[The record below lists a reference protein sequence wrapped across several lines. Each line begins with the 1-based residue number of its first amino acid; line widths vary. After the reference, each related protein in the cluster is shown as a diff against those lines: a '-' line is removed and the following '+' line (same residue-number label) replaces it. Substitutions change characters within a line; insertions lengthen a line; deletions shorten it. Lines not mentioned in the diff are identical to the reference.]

1 MRVGGRLRRAARRL
15 QGRLA
20 PRPGVPVP
28 AAVLAG
34 GALLPAYL
42 REGRPDAARLRE
54 AFRPLHDERALSG
67 VAAAPTA
74 DCGLSGLAAGILA
87 GRLPYFDRRLEAA
100 LPLDW
105 LQVPG
110 GRRWPLLPAEA
121 YEARDFLA
129 HGDVRGLW
137 ELGRLQA
144 LPLLAAAARLALA
157 ASPQDRSAARYS
169 EAALGQLADFRGA
182 NPLGWGPHWIAGL
195 ESGLRIFSLLWTWQL
210 LPPAALSD
218 PATLL
223 LAAALRENGRFTA
236 AHLSEKAVANNH
248 LLGEAAALYC
258 LGAALP
264 VFRESAEWGARGR
277 SILIRELPLQLLA
290 DGVLAEQAV
299 EYHRFVLDFLLQCL
313 LWGRAAGDPAAED
326 WLPPLAAMM
335 RPLAALTGPDGLL
348 VPLGDDDAG
357 RILRLDDGPRRDAR
371 GLLALAGRLLGTEAL
386 GAEVAALA
394 RALPL
399 AGEALWLAGPA
410 LTAGP
415 SAGRVRPA
423 AAAPGDAAPAV
434 SLCRFPA
441 AGWHVARWGGPAG
454 PAGLPGGQLAI
465 KAGPMG
471 RGGAGHSHADA
482 LSLCLA
488 FGGRPLLV
496 EAGTYLYNGPQRWRD
511 HFRGA
516 GAHNLLRVGGRDPA
530 EPLPAP
536 DRFGWARRCA
546 ASLAESPTPWAGAL
560 LDWTARR
567 EGDRDPQGRPV
578 DVNRRFA
585 LLAPDL
591 LLILDSWSAAAPLAL
606 ELLWQGAPELAPLAD
621 PGPAAHCDWPGLSV
635 QRLALGEG
643 GQARLWLQA
652 FLPAGLDSALR
663 IGDEEAPAGWVSPAY
678 GERLP
683 APQWRLA
690 GQGPATGFC
699 LSLLADPAGGLRA
712 SRLGVS
718 AAGGLQLEIQHQ
730 ESEIRTIALGA
741 LASPAAI

>member
-1 MRVGGRLRRAARRL
+1 M
-15 QGRLA
+15 
-20 PRPGVPVP
+20 PSP
-28 AAVLAG
+28 AAALAG

-42 REGRPDAARLRE
+42 RKGRPDAARLRE
-54 AFRPLHDERALSG
+54 AFRPLHDEGAL
-67 VAAAPTA
+67 AALAASPAA
-74 DCGLSGLAAGILA
+74 DRGLLDLAAGILA
-87 GRLPYFDRRLEAA
+87 GRLPYFDRSLDAA

-105 LQVPG
+105 LQVPDG
-110 GRRWPLLPAEA
+110 ERWPLLPAAA
-121 YEARDFLA
+121 YEPRDFIA

-137 ELGRLQA
+137 ELGRLQS
-144 LPLLAAAARLALA
+144 LPLLAAAARLA
-157 ASPQDRSAARYS
+157 SPADPRGAARYG
-169 EAALGQLADFRGA
+169 EAALELAADFRAA

-236 AHLSEKAVANNH
+236 AHLSEKAIANNH

-264 VFRESAEWGARGR
+264 IFPESADWSARGR
-277 SILIRELPLQLLA
+277 AILIRELPLQLLS

-313 LWGRAAGDPAAED
+313 LWGRAGGDPAAED
-326 WLPPLAAMM
+326 WLPPLAAML

-348 VPLGDDDAG
+348 VSLGDDDAG
-357 RILRLDDGPRRDAR
+357 RVLRLEESPRRDAR
-371 GLLALAGRLLGTEAL
+371 GLLALAGRLIGTEAL
-386 GAEVAALA
+386 GPEVAPLA
-394 RALPL
+394 RSLPL

-410 LTAGP
+410 LAAG
-415 SAGRVRPA
+415 SAAGRGRSSGA
-423 AAAPGDAAPAV
+423 AANGSEEH
-434 SLCRFPA
+434 SLSLLRFPT
-441 AGWHVARWGGPAG
+441 AGWHSARWGEPAG
-454 PAGLPGGQLAI
+454 PAGLPGGQLVL

-516 GAHNLLRVGGRDPA
+516 AAHNLLRVGGRDPA
-530 EPLPAP
+530 APLPAP

-546 ASLAESPTPWAGAL
+546 ATLEESPTPWPGAL

-567 EGDRDPQGRPV
+567 EGDRDAQGRPV
-578 DVNRRFA
+578 AVSRRVA
-585 LLAPDL
+585 LLAADL
-591 LLILDSWSAAAPLAL
+591 LVVLDGWIAQAPLEL
-606 ELLWQGAPELAPLAD
+606 ELLWQAAPGLAPLSD
-621 PGPAAHCDWPGLSV
+621 PGPAAESALPGLSV
-635 QRLALGEG
+635 QRLALAEG
-643 GQARLWLQA
+643 ARARLWIQS

-699 LSLLADPAGGLRA
+699 LSLLADPAGGPLA
-712 SRLGVS
+712 SRLGLD
-718 AAGGLQLEIQHQ
+718 AAGGLELEIQRQ
-730 ESEIRTIALGA
+730 GSAAQRIALGA
-741 LASPAAI
+741 VALPAAI